1 MKWLI
6 PVFFILL
13 QIACIRSKRTEN
25 HVMAF
30 EDSVLRQTAAIFFK
44 PVSVHSIYES
54 DPEGDVKVKL
64 GHFLFYDRRL
74 SKSGS
79 ISCNSCHR
87 LDRFGMDNK
96 RSADLEEGNPFG
108 RNVPTVFNAALHNMF
123 FWDGRATSLEEQP
136 GKMVLSP
143 DEIAIPHLGFIV
155 NRLRADT
162 MYQRMFRSAFP
173 ADSIPVSYGNA
184 KRAIA
189 AFERTLLSPSRFD
202 MYMDGDLQALGPEE
216 KAGLLE
222 FINTGCAG
230 CHSGVALGGT
240 SIQQF
245 GIYTDYR
252 TLAFSGVNDEGRMRL
267 SGDSADRDRFKVPG
281 LRNVQHTYPYF
292 HNGSV
297 ASLDSSV
304 KVMAKAELNR
314 SLTSAQISSIVLFLN
329 ALTGDIR
336 EEAKMDPFRSY

>member
-1 MKWLI
+1 MKWLFM
-6 PVFFILL
+6 VFFMLL
-13 QIACIRSKRTEN
+13 QAACIRSKRTESN
-25 HVMAF
+25 VKVLD
-30 EDSVLRQTAAIFFK
+30 DSVLLRTAAVFFK
-44 PVSVHSIYES
+44 PVSDHSIYEK
-54 DPEGDVKVKL
+54 DPVGDVKVKL
-64 GHFLFYDRRL
+64 GYFLFYDRRL
-74 SKSGS
+74 SKSGTM
-79 ISCNSCHR
+79 SCNGCHR

-96 RSADLEEGNPFG
+96 RSPDVGEGNPYG

-136 GKMVLSP
+136 GKMVLNP

-173 ADSIPVSYGNA
+173 ADDIPVSYGNA

-202 MYMDGDLQALGPEE
+202 MYMDGDLQALDSEE

-230 CHSGVALGGT
+230 CHGGVALGGT
-240 SIQQF
+240 TIQRF

-252 TLAFSGVNDEGRMRL
+252 TLAFSRVDDEGRMRL

-281 LRNVQHTYPYF
+281 LRNVQETYPYF

-314 SLTSAQISSIVLFLN
+314 VLTNAQITSIVLFLN

-336 EEAKMDPFRSY
+336 EEAKLDPFGSY